1 MNGIID
7 SIDGKAEEN
16 AVVVEEVKGGGGGK
30 GKSKVGREWATNPLV
45 KTLSS
50 DVFPLA
56 PSPL

>member
-1 MNGIID
+1 MSEIKGMVDLIN
-7 SIDGKAEEN
+7 GKA
-16 AVVVEEVKGGGGGK
+16 AADVGEEVKGEGGGE
-30 GKSKVGREWATNPLV
+30 SKVGREWATNPLV

>member
-1 MNGIID
+1 M
-7 SIDGKAEEN
+7 
-16 AVVVEEVKGGGGGK
+16 VEEIKGGGGGK

>member
-1 MNGIID
+1 LKGVID
-7 SIDGKAEEN
+7 SIDGKAETK
-16 AVVVEEVKGGGGGK
+16 AGVVEEVKGGGGGK